1 MTNKE
6 AIEFLTSCFID
17 VNYARGNGR
26 SYPTQRMHEAL
37 LMALEALKKEPKT
50 VIDVSDG
57 YADGCDVF
65 DAAEC
70 PACGFYFESCD
81 NIWGEPYCP
90 HCGQALKWEIEQ

>member
-1 MTNKE
+1 MTKAE
-6 AIEFLTSCFID
+6 AAKKLTRLKNEFLEEYIDFDGTTSAYD
-17 VNYARGNGR
+17 
-26 SYPTQRMHEAL
+26 
-37 LMALEALKKEPKT
+37 MAIEALKKQEPEF

-65 DAAEC
+65 DEAEC

-90 HCGQALKWEIEQ
+90 HCGQALNWEIEQ